1 MFVIIF
7 LSRNLV
13 CIDQKIPMTCA
24 WMTSIGSQKAAEK
37 NNWKTL
43 IEISPENLDE
53 ITGLIFEKKVPSF
66 KLMYYD
72 VIISTGN

>member
-1 MFVIIF
+1 
-7 LSRNLV
+7 
-13 CIDQKIPMTCA
+13 MTCA

-43 IEISPENLDE
+43 FEISPENLEE
-53 ITGLIFEKKVPSF
+53 ITGLTLEKKVPSF

-72 VIISTGN
+72 VSI